1 MDGKRWQQNQISRLT
16 WLPDQI
22 TSPLPEIAPKTIP
35 TQVRTAPEHLAEH
48 SERDNMFGRVSLQNG
63 AVNSPAQMFR
73 QLADVLSWFELVDF
87 FTYLEAQQPS
97 SQFNDNQTHLAG
109 AE

>member
-1 MDGKRWQQNQISRLT
+1 VISL
-16 WLPDQI
+16 
-22 TSPLPEIAPKTIP
+22 
-35 TQVRTAPEHLAEH
+35 PEHLAEH
-48 SERDNMFGRVSLQNG
+48 SEHDNMFGRVSLQNG